1 LSSPSSTTSDPLS
14 RDGSFGS
21 TGGVGSVVGSSSFS
35 ERSLASVL
43 TLSPLLTKE
52 ANFFTTKAGNLWK
65 EGEVVR
71 NWKMRWFVLSFHTV
85 SYYEEK
91 DGKLKGTIELKDY
104 TYEKTTQ
111 IRNKCQIFEL
121 RHRNNGRSYFLHAE
135 NERERPAW
143 AQAFRQNCDYL
154 QVIKQRH
161 DIEINYLV
169 SKVTALGHELNEQR
183 VRIEID
189 ELARGKRESELR
201 QQEAQLKEIPILKKR
216 YSDLERDY
224 GVTEREAKAK
234 MNEWNKR
241 DEDRLRKIAV
251 LEETIKRQEEAITKL
266 TNLPPPPSLIPQ
278 EKGPDPAIE
287 RLTAEKRA
295 LEEEK
300 KKLLE
305 KEIEM
310 KKELQTLA
318 GSNEASMKELATL
331 KEQVKQLQKENG
343 SQAEEIEK
351 LKQERRTLIRAVK
364 KYQKTKQDT

>member
-1 LSSPSSTTSDPLS
+1 
-14 RDGSFGS
+14 
-21 TGGVGSVVGSSSFS
+21 
-35 ERSLASVL
+35 
-43 TLSPLLTKE
+43 
-52 ANFFTTKAGNLWK
+52 
-65 EGEVVR
+65 
-71 NWKMRWFVLSFHTV
+71 VLSYHVV

-104 TYEKTTQ
+104 IYEKTTQ

-121 RHRNNGRSYFLHAE
+121 RHRNGGRSYFLHAE

-154 QVIKQRH
+154 QVVKQRH

-216 YSDLERDY
+216 YADLERDY
-224 GVTEREAKAK
+224 SVIEKEAKARTDE
-234 MNEWNKR
+234 MTKR
-241 DEDRLRKIAV
+241 DEERLKRIAT
-251 LEETIKRQEEAITKL
+251 LEETIKRQEETITKL
-266 TNLPPPPSLIPQ
+266 TNLPPPPSQVPQ
-278 EKGPDPAIE
+278 KTGPDPAIE
-287 RLTAEKRA
+287 RLTNEKRA

-300 KKLLE
+300 KKALE
-305 KEIEM
+305 KEAEM
-310 KKELQTLA
+310 KKEIQTLT
-318 GSNEASMKELATL
+318 GLNETTMKELAAA
-331 KEQVKQLQKENG
+331 KEQITKLQKESG
-343 SQAEEIEK
+343 SQAEEMEK

-364 KYQKTKQDT
+364 KFQKKQDN